1 MSTQGQKKG
10 FRLPERTAVME
21 FEGGE
26 YEGAEVRVRLDVP
39 LSYFLDVQ
47 GLLASDAA
55 WQGIP
60 LFIDQALL
68 GWNLVDAQ
76 GEAIP
81 ATLEGARQVS
91 QAFIS
96 LVITRWAELIAG
108 VSGPLAGESPNG
120 FDAVGLDLSRLSTP
134 N

>member
-1 MSTQGQKKG
+1 MSAQGQKKG
-10 FRLPERTAVME
+10 FQLPERTAVME
-21 FEGGE
+21 FEGGD

-47 GLLASDAA
+47 GLLASDKA

-60 LFIDQALL
+60 LFIERVLL

-76 GEAIP
+76 GEPIP
-81 ATLEGARQVS
+81 ATLEEAPQVS

-108 VSGPLAGESPNG
+108 VPAPLDANSPNG
-120 FDAVGLDLSRLSTP
+120 FDAVGLDLASLSTP